1 MVNLIMLVMSG
12 MEKNRRPA
20 YEQSNGTIQLRRLE
34 PGNSTTMGTSYGGGT
49 VPLSNVV
56 KVSDLILVHG
66 NGVSDPNRIREMV
79 REARQL
85 PWVSQNAN
93 SL

>member
-1 MVNLIMLVMSG
+1 
-12 MEKNRRPA
+12 
-20 YEQSNGTIQLRRLE
+20 
-34 PGNSTTMGTSYGGGT
+34 MGTSYGGGT